1 MFQITPPR
9 ATKALSSARSG
20 ALHSVPDAD
29 MSAEDDVKFLAKL
42 VHRGH
47 LSREEAEP
55 VIGRLKEGA
64 LLDEA
69 LLEADGW
76 DEERVA
82 KMRRT
87 DAGERPEIPGHEILG
102 PLGVGGTAEVFRAR
116 EKKSGRTLA
125 LKILTQTYAR
135 NPLEVKAFIEEARL
149 LERLD
154 HPGLVKGFGPAKFEG
169 TYLSRME
176 SVDGQTL
183 QEYLDGGHLFDEE
196 AAFRITLEVAEVLR
210 YMASEGLVHRDVK
223 PGNIMLSQSGRVKL
237 IDLGFCAQQD
247 ACDAAGTARGT
258 VQYLSPEQAE
268 GGAQADIRSDIYALG
283 VTLYQL
289 TIGSLPFEG
298 DCDEDTLRMHVMERL
313 SSPELKSHAHSPLLH
328 YFVEKMMSKDPEL
341 RYQSWDELVTHVGEQ
356 VEGSASL
363 DFKSSAS
370 QRGQGRGVSG
380 KGRGRGTGRSSSS
393 GRGRRS

>member
-1 MFQITPPR
+1 MFQITPPG
-9 ATKALSSARSG
+9 TTNALSPARLA
-20 ALHSVPDAD
+20 ALHFASKPD
-29 MSAEDDVKFLAKL
+29 MSAQDDVKFLAKL

-47 LSREEAEP
+47 LSRDEAEP
-55 VIGRLKEGA
+55 VIGRLKGGA
-64 LLDEA
+64 ALDEA
-69 LLEADGW
+69 LLEVKGW
-76 DEERVA
+76 DERRVA

-102 PLGVGGTAEVFRAR
+102 TLGVGGTAEVFRAR

-125 LKILTQTYAR
+125 IKILTQAYAR
-135 NPLEVKAFIEEARL
+135 NSLEVKAFIEEARL

-223 PGNIMLSQSGRVKL
+223 PGNIMLAQGGRVKL

-247 ACDAAGTARGT
+247 ACDASGTARGT

-313 SSPELKSHAHSPLLH
+313 SSPELKSKKFTPLLH

-341 RYQSWDELVTHVGEQ
+341 RYQSWDELVTQVGEQ
-356 VEGSASL
+356 VEGYASL
-363 DFKSSAS
+363 DFKRSAS
-370 QRGQGRGVSG
+370 QRGQGRGVTS
-380 KGRGRGTGRSSSS
+380 KGRRRGAGGSSSS
-393 GRGRRS
+393 GRGRRG